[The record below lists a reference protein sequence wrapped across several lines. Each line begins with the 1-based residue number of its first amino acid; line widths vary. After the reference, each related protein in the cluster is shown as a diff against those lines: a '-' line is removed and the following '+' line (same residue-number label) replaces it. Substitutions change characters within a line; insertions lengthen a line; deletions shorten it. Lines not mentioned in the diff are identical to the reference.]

1 MKNMPNLSRFC
12 DIFAVG
18 MLASTLFMAQ
28 AHAASLQVAPILLEF
43 SPQEKVKELWL
54 TNTGNDSIRAQVRV
68 NAWTQTNHQDVLIT
82 SKDLIAS
89 PMVLSIPAGQR
100 QLVRLIRNMPT
111 TANTS
116 EQAYRLIV
124 DELPD
129 PQNTE
134 QSGLQLLL
142 KYSIPV
148 FFNVSSTSP
157 SEQGITSLKEMKFS
171 YTASKLT
178 VTNQSNHYKRF
189 SQLSYID
196 AQGKKTPIQMGL
208 VGYVLSGQTMQWDI
222 PKQINVSAG
231 GQFVAVVNM
240 DVKEQRLPLSP

>member
-1 MKNMPNLSRFC
+1 MKNMPNLSHFRN
-12 DIFAVG
+12 IFAIG
-18 MLASTLFMAQ
+18 MLASTLFVAQ

-68 NAWTQTNHQDVLIT
+68 NAWTQTNHQDVLTT

-89 PMVLSIPAGQR
+89 PMVLTIPAGQR
-100 QLVRLIRNMPT
+100 QLVRLIRNIPT
-111 TANTS
+111 TNTS

-129 PQNTE
+129 PQNTA

-148 FFNVSSTSP
+148 FFTVSTTGD

-171 YTASKLT
+171 YTASKLMA
-178 VTNQSNHYKRF
+178 TNHSNHYKRF

-222 PKQINVSAG
+222 PKQINVGAG

-240 DVKEQRLPLSP
+240 DVNAQSLPLSP